1 MYRLLPLAALPLLLL
16 GCSDVDEG
24 TTVTTVN
31 SEQSGEAETV
41 IEADNGWRL
50 AASQSAGATAVYTE
64 AGAASGTVAISCPI
78 RNLMEVSLAGAQPLG
93 NGEAVTVS
101 FGAGDGIALNVVPT
115 IDRSATGNAIPGGM
129 KAAGPKPEGLN
140 GMMQSGDVALRYGS
154 KTYGPYPALPENIRQ
169 RLLSE
174 C

>member
-1 MYRLLPLAALPLLLL
+1 M
-16 GCSDVDEG
+16 
-24 TTVTTVN
+24 
-31 SEQSGEAETV
+31 

-93 NGEAVTVS
+93 DGEAVTVS

-129 KAAGPKPEGLN
+129 KAAGPKPEGLD

-154 KTYGPYPALPENIRQ
+154 KTYGPYPALPENIRM

>member
-31 SEQSGEAETV
+31 TEQSGEAETV

-64 AGAASGTVAISCPI
+64 PGAASGTVAISCPI
-78 RNLMEVSLAGAQPLG
+78 SNLMEVSLAGAQPLG
-93 NGEAVTVS
+93 TDETVTIS

-129 KAAGPKPEGLN
+129 KAAGPKPEGLD
-140 GMMQSGDVALRYGS
+140 GVMQFGDVALRYGS
-154 KTYGPYPALPENIRQ
+154 KTYGPYPALPENVRQ

>member
-64 AGAASGTVAISCPI
+64 AGAASGTVSIPA
-78 RNLMEVSLAGAQPLG
+78 
-93 NGEAVTVS
+93 
-101 FGAGDGIALNVVPT
+101 
-115 IDRSATGNAIPGGM
+115 RSAI
-129 KAAGPKPEGLN
+129 
-140 GMMQSGDVALRYGS
+140 
-154 KTYGPYPALPENIRQ
+154 
-169 RLLSE
+169 
-174 C
+174 